1 MSYAAKYASA
11 FYGPF
16 RDAIGSA
23 KTLTGDKRTYQMDS
37 ANSDEALREVE
48 LDIAEGADMVM
59 VKPGMP
65 YLDIVRRVKDTF
77 AMPTFVYQV
86 SGEYAMIA
94 AAANNGWIDG
104 ERAMMESLLGFKRA
118 GADGD
123 FDVFRAEGGGEAAKA
138 RVAKANGE
146 AACSSH
152 SRARYSPFA
161 ARQYCT
167 LLMVAGPWRACRRF
181 PCCASGN
188 FGLED
193 GPCLIAALAIA
204 AARAWRNDGGVP
216 PHAFDPGLQPELFR
230 GVLTR
235 RVFAFLIDLVVL
247 SVPVILG
254 YIFIAVF
261 GVITLG
267 LGWMLF
273 WLAWPATIVWAIV
286 YYGASI
292 GGPHSATMGMR
303 AMDLE
308 LRTWYGAPGYFV
320 LGACHAVLYWVSI
333 SFLTPLVLLVGLFNG
348 RRRLLHD
355 IVLGTVVINSSVR
368 TQVAPPARSS
378 Y

>member
-1 MSYAAKYASA
+1 MSY
-11 FYGPF
+11 
-16 RDAIGSA
+16 
-23 KTLTGDKRTYQMDS
+23 
-37 ANSDEALREVE
+37 
-48 LDIAEGADMVM
+48 
-59 VKPGMP
+59 
-65 YLDIVRRVKDTF
+65 
-77 AMPTFVYQV
+77 
-86 SGEYAMIA
+86 SG
-94 AAANNGWIDG
+94 
-104 ERAMMESLLGFKRA
+104 
-118 GADGD
+118 
-123 FDVFRAEGGGEAAKA
+123 
-138 RVAKANGE
+138 
-146 AACSSH
+146 
-152 SRARYSPFA
+152 
-161 ARQYCT
+161 
-167 LLMVAGPWRACRRF
+167 
-181 PCCASGN
+181 SGN
-188 FGLED
+188 TG
-193 GPCLIAALAIA
+193 GPSSAGGTSSAGG
-204 AARAWRNDGGVP
+204 AWRNDGGVP
-216 PHAFDPGLQPELFR
+216 PHAFDPDLQPELFR

-308 LRTWYGAPGYFV
+308 VRTWYGAPGYFV

-355 IVLGTVVINSSVR
+355 IILGTVVINSSVR
-368 TQVAPPARSS
+368 THVAPRLQPFWLIFLHLFDGVNQASHWRLGLACDSASS
-378 Y
+378 PQPPTVTLSPSSAAPRV